1 MLDFLFYIF
10 QAIGS
15 FFIILFIILLFF
27 HEAIFLF
34 IISAFCWSLAIHN
47 ILLLNIKKKYKFF
60 FVGLILAIIFGSGAY
75 EQDYIFLVCA
85 VIFTPI
91 FLYLLRKKLHNFYIF
106 KLQKSLIAFGLFGT
120 MVCVWQL
127 EVPQKIIINMFDDK
141 IEIFDNNY
149 TVLENNDKSNIVSK
163 LENNGYLPEIQL
175 FEIYFRKREIY
186 IYDDINKT
194 INERKIA
201 EIKTPFI
208 AESTL
213 MCFLRNIETGGRCTG
228 FTNGSKYK
236 VNGKKFTLNEL
247 LKQYQKGEQK

>member
-15 FFIILFIILLFF
+15 FFIILLFF
-27 HEAIFLF
+27 HKAIFLF

-47 ILLLNIKKKYKFF
+47 ILLLNIKKKYKIF

-75 EQDYIFLVCA
+75 KQDYIFLVCA

-149 TVLENNDKSNIVSK
+149 TVLENNNKSNIVSK
-163 LENNGYLPEIQL
+163 FENDGYLPQISL
-175 FEIYFRKREIY
+175 FEIYFRTREIY

-247 LKQYQKGEQK
+247 LKQYQKGEKQ

>member
-10 QAIGS
+10 QAIGR
-15 FFIILFIILLFF
+15 FFIILLFF
-27 HEAIFLF
+27 HKAIFLF
-34 IISAFCWSLAIHN
+34 IISALCWSLAIHN

-60 FVGLILAIIFGSGAY
+60 FVGLILAIIFCSGAY
-75 EQDYIFLVCA
+75 KQDYIFLVCA

-149 TVLENNDKSNIVSK
+149 TVLENNNKSNIVSK
-163 LENNGYLPEIQL
+163 FENDGYLPQISL
-175 FEIYFRKREIY
+175 FEIYFRTREIY

-213 MCFLRNIETGGRCTG
+213 MCLLRNIEIGEKCSG
-228 FTNGSKYK
+228 FTQGSKYK
-236 VNGKKFTLNEL
+236 INGKKFTLNEL
-247 LKQYQKGEQK
+247 LKQYQKGEKQ

>member
-15 FFIILFIILLFF
+15 FFIILLFF
-27 HEAIFLF
+27 YEAIFLF

-60 FVGLILAIIFGSGAY
+60 FVGLILAIIFCSGAY
-75 EQDYIFLVCA
+75 KQDYIFLVCA

-149 TVLENNDKSNIVSK
+149 TVLENNNKSNIVSK
-163 LENNGYLPEIQL
+163 FENDGYLPQISL
-175 FEIYFRKREIY
+175 FEIYFRTREIY

-228 FTNGSKYK
+228 FANGSKYK
-236 VNGKKFTLNEL
+236 VNGKNFTLNEL